1 MTWRVR
7 ICTEEKRRESADN
20 WESASVICTT
30 APNCR
35 RCVVEVPKDV
45 GITFGVYMSRGEK
58 RISSIPFSFGGQH
71 TELSTRCQSPIPRSP
86 SSSFSSSSDRQM
98 EEDEEEEEEEEE
110 EDGGC
115 FVPIR
120 PWSKVTG
127 KEGREEK
134 FSCDGKHAKHFIFFP
149 FPLLQFSPAAAEERK
164 KQ

>member
-71 TELSTRCQSPIPRSP
+71 TELSTRCQSPIPRFPSP
-86 SSSFSSSSDRQM
+86 LPPFPAPATDKW
-98 EEDEEEEEEEEE
+98 EDEEEEDEEEEEEE

-120 PWSKVTG
+120 PWCKVTG
-127 KEGREEK
+127 KGRE
-134 FSCDGKHAKHFIFFP
+134 GKGGEIF
-149 FPLLQFSPAAAEERK
+149 L
-164 KQ
+164 